1 MPQGDSPNLFP
12 KLLVADDDP
21 CVVRMLAERCSLMGF
36 EVETA
41 NSGLQALIKACEI
54 RPDIMV
60 IDVHMPEVDGLSVLS
75 MLAESTQ
82 KSERVIVISGNVGQ
96 EITEF
101 CSHINVSCIRK
112 GSAFWND
119 FENRLIEFYPEKSA
133 EILSARTERTPPR
146 LTERARVLLIDDN
159 IHVRRFYASKLAHL
173 GADLLCAADGAS
185 GYRMARRQEPTVI
198 IADYAMPDG
207 DAEHLLTKLR
217 RTPETRTTP
226 VIVQSAERL
235 SSTVRRRLE
244 GSISGYPGA
253 TRVIQKSADV
263 GELFDV
269 LQRLCGFSYNLEG
282 SPLYQ

>member
-1 MPQGDSPNLFP
+1 MPQGHLPNLIP

-21 CVVRMLAERCSLMGF
+21 YVVRALAERCSLMGF

-41 NSGLQALIKACEI
+41 HSGLQALIKACET
-54 RPDIMV
+54 RPDVMV

-82 KSERVIVISGNVGQ
+82 NSEHVIVMTGHVGQ
-96 EITEF
+96 EIAEF
-101 CSHINVSCIRK
+101 CSHINVTCIRK
-112 GSAFWND
+112 SSAFWSD

-133 EILSARTERTPPR
+133 DIMGARSERTPPR
-146 LTERARVLLIDDN
+146 LTERARVLLIDGD
-159 IHVRRFYASKLAHL
+159 IHVRRFYASKLANL

-185 GYRMARRQEPTVI
+185 GYRMARQQEPTVI
-198 IADYAMPDG
+198 IADYAMPNG
-207 DAEHLLTKLR
+207 DAEYLLAKLR
-217 RTPETRTTP
+217 STPETRTTP
-226 VIVQSAERL
+226 VIVQSARRL
-235 SSTVRRRLE
+235 SSAVRRRLE

-253 TRVIQKSADV
+253 TRVLQKSADV

-269 LQRLCGFSYNLEG
+269 LQRLCGFSYDLEG

>member
-235 SSTVRRRLE
+235 SSTAATACRRRSAI
-244 GSISGYPGA
+244 SIVMPRTTSPGA
-253 TRVIQKSADV
+253 MRNYAPITA
-263 GELFDV
+263 
-269 LQRLCGFSYNLEG
+269 
-282 SPLYQ
+282 